1 MQASHYGLPFWWH
14 STVLVNLVVPLA
26 IGFYT
31 LASTV
36 INYQTNLYDPLWL
49 NAQNTT

>member
-1 MQASHYGLPFWWH
+1 M
-14 STVLVNLVVPLA
+14 LVNLVVPLA

-36 INYQTNLYDPLWL
+36 INYQTILYDPSWL
-49 NAQNTT
+49 NAQNITSWENFSHKN